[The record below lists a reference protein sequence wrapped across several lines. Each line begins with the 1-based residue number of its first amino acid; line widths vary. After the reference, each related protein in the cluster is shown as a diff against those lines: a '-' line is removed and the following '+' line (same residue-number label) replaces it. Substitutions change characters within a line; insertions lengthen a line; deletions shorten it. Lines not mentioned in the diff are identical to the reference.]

1 VLPATTALLLIDCQ
15 KAWDDPYWGQRNN
28 PGAEA
33 QIAKLIA
40 AFRQAGRQVIHV
52 KHNSKDP
59 NSPLHPA
66 EPGNAFKP
74 EATPLRGEPIFEK
87 NVHIAFLGTDLE
99 AYLRAQEIDR
109 LVIAGFITNWCVS
122 STARMANN
130 LGFKVVV
137 VHDACATFA
146 FEDPFGEMVSA
157 ELLHRVGLTELH
169 GAFAIVLG
177 TEDLIG
183 PVESWAAQK

>member
-1 VLPATTALLLIDCQ
+1 MLPATTALLLIDCQ

-28 PGAEA
+28 PEVEG
-33 QIAKLIA
+33 QIARLLA
-40 AFRQAGRQVIHV
+40 TFRNTGRPVLHV

-59 NSPLHPA
+59 NSPLHPE

-74 EATPLRGEPIFEK
+74 EAAPLPGEPLFEK
-87 NVHIAFLGTDLE
+87 SVHTAFFGTNLE
-99 AYLRAQEIDR
+99 AYLREHEIDR

-122 STARMANN
+122 STARTANN

-137 VHDACATFA
+137 VHDACATFG
-146 FEDPFGEMVSA
+146 FEDPFGAMVSA
-157 ELLHRVGLTELH
+157 EEMHRVGLTELH
-169 GAFAIVLG
+169 GAFAMVLG

-183 PVESWAAQK
+183 TV